1 MIAEKSSK
9 TVEVQINKDVLVV
22 GAGKAG
28 FEAAAKIA
36 AQGYKAVVIGNKT
49 TCACGA
55 GCSKEMQAAGLVEI
69 QDGASLVA
77 IAGVAGDFRVTIGK
91 GEETLEATFGA
102 VVVAPQYT
110 SVPLNANYG
119 LDLNDKV
126 ITQSQMDALLADDAG
141 KEKLINGS
149 GSTVA
154 FLSGFG
160 QEGDPAATAR
170 VLESALEVQK
180 LANCRS
186 YIYAGNVKVGAKGLE
201 RLFTQGRNEG
211 VVCFKPKTMPAIEQ
225 DQEKVK
231 IVITDPVVRADIE
244 LEPDYVVVEE
254 GIVVGQNNLT
264 IAETLR
270 IDTDVDGFL
279 PSNNVHRFPV
289 KSNREGIFVALDAV
303 DAANVAL
310 QVKALIGDGVRTLTE
325 DIAVVDDSTCV
336 ICLTC
341 YRCCPHGA
349 IFWQDGAAVISPAAC
364 QGCGICASECPMD
377 AIQLGEFSD
386 ADLKSGI
393 KEAVASSAGSS
404 PSIVAFCCK
413 NSALEA
419 GEAAAQFGHEMPAG
433 FRMLKVPCAG
443 KVDVEFI
450 MKALV
455 EGADGV
461 MVAACHEG
469 NCKAERG
476 NLYAGWRVEEIRQR
490 LENMGLNKDRVIF
503 TTIASNMAREFAL
516 KVNEF
521 AEKL

>member
-1 MIAEKSSK
+1 MIAEKSGK
-9 TVEVQINKDVLVV
+9 MVEVKISKDVLVV

-28 FEAAAKIA
+28 LETAAKIA

-49 TCACGA
+49 SCACSA
-55 GCSKEMQAAGLVEI
+55 GCSKEMQEAGLVEI
-69 QDGASLVA
+69 QDGVSLVA
-77 IAGVAGDFRVTIGK
+77 LAGVAGDFRATLAK
-91 GEETLEATFGA
+91 GDETTEATFGA
-102 VVVAPQYT
+102 MVVAPQYG
-110 SVPLNANYG
+110 SVALNSEYG
-119 LDLNDKV
+119 LTLNEKV
-126 ITQSQMDALLADDAG
+126 ITQTQMEALLADDAG
-141 KEKLINGS
+141 KAKLINGS

-154 FLSGFG
+154 FLSGFA
-160 QEGDPAATAR
+160 QEGDPTATGR
-170 VLESALEVQK
+170 VLQSALDIQK
-180 LANCRS
+180 LENCRS
-186 YIYAGNVKVGAKGLE
+186 YIYAGNVKVGARGLE

-211 VVCFKPKTMPAIEQ
+211 VVCFKPQTIPTIEQ
-225 DQEKVK
+225 DQDKLK
-231 IVITDPVVRADIE
+231 IVIKDPVVRADIE

-254 GIVVGQNNLT
+254 AVLVDQDNLD

-270 IDTDVDGFL
+270 IDTDADGFL
-279 PSNNVHRFPV
+279 PSNNVHRFPA
-289 KSNREGIFVALDAV
+289 KSNREGIFVVQDDV
-303 DAANVAL
+303 DAGNAAL
-310 QVKALIGDGVRTLTE
+310 NVKALLGDGVRTLTE
-325 DIAVVDDSTCV
+325 DIAVVDDTKCV

-377 AIQLGEFSD
+377 AIQLGEFTD
-386 ADLKSGI
+386 DDLRSGI
-393 KEAVASSAGSS
+393 KDAVASSADAS

-419 GEAAAQFGHEMPAG
+419 GEAAAQFGHEMPEG
-433 FRMLKVPCAG
+433 FRMVKVPCAG

-476 NLYAGWRVEEIRQR
+476 NIYAGWRVEEIRQR
-490 LENMGLNKDRVIF
+490 LESMGLNKDRVMF

>member
-1 MIAEKSSK
+1 MIAEKNSNMVDVKIS
-9 TVEVQINKDVLVV
+9 KDVLVV

-28 FEAAAKIA
+28 LEAAANIA
-36 AQGYKAVVIGNKT
+36 AQGYKAVVIGSKT
-49 TCACGA
+49 SCACSA
-55 GCSKEMQAAGLVEI
+55 GCTQQMQDAGLVEI
-69 QDGASLVA
+69 KDGATLVD

-91 GEETLEATFGA
+91 GDETSQATFGA
-102 VVVAPQYT
+102 VVVAPQYG
-110 SVPLNANYG
+110 SEPLNSAYG
-119 LDLNDKV
+119 LTLNDKV
-126 ITQSQMDALLADDAG
+126 ITQTQLEAMLADDSG

-160 QEGDPAATAR
+160 QEGDPTATGR
-170 VLESALEVQK
+170 VLQSALDVQN
-180 LANCRS
+180 LENCRA

-225 DQEKVK
+225 DQDKVK
-231 IVITDPVVRADIE
+231 IIITDPVVRTDIE

-254 GIVVGQNNLT
+254 GIVVGQDNLD
-264 IAETLR
+264 IAATLG
-270 IDTDVDGFL
+270 IDTDLDGFL
-279 PSNNVHRFPV
+279 PSNNVHRFPA
-289 KSNREGIFVALDAV
+289 KSNREGIYVALNGV

-310 QVKALIGDGVRTLTE
+310 KVKSLIGDGVRTIAE
-325 DIAVVDDSTCV
+325 DIAVVDDTKCV

-386 ADLKSGI
+386 DDLRSGV
-393 KEAVASSAGSS
+393 KEAVADSAGAS

-419 GEAAAQFGHEMPAG
+419 GTAAAQFGHEMPAG
-433 FRMLKVPCAG
+433 FRMVKVPCAG

-476 NLYAGWRVEEIRQR
+476 NIYAGWRVAEIRER
-490 LENMGLNKDRVIF
+490 LEKMGLNQDRVVF
-503 TTIASNMAREFAL
+503 TTIASNMAREFAA
-516 KVNEF
+516 KVNAF
-521 AEKL
+521 AETL

>member
-1 MIAEKSSK
+1 MIAEKSGK
-9 TVEVQINKDVLVV
+9 MVEVEINKDVLVV

-28 FEAAAKIA
+28 LETAAKIA

-49 TCACGA
+49 TCACSA
-55 GCSKEMQAAGLVEI
+55 GCTKEMQAAGLVEM
-69 QDGASLVA
+69 QDGAALVA
-77 IAGVAGDFRVTIGK
+77 IAGVAGDFRVTIAK
-91 GEETLEATFGA
+91 GEETSDQVFGA
-102 VVVAPQYT
+102 VVVAPEYA
-110 SVPLNANYG
+110 SVALNGAYG
-119 LDLNDKV
+119 LTLNEKV
-126 ITQSQMDALLADDAG
+126 ITQSQMEALLADDAG
-141 KEKLINGS
+141 KEKLVNGS

-160 QEGDPAATAR
+160 QEGDPVATRR
-170 VLESALEVQK
+170 VLQSALDVQK
-180 LANCRS
+180 LENCRS

-201 RLFTQGRNEG
+201 RLFTQGRHEG

-225 DQEKVK
+225 DQDKLK

-244 LEPDYVVVEE
+244 LEPDYLVVEE
-254 GIVVGQNNLT
+254 GIVVGQDNLD
-264 IAETLR
+264 IAATLR

-289 KSNREGIFVALDAV
+289 KSNREGIFVAKDGV

-310 QVKALIGDGVRTLTE
+310 NVKALLGDGIRTLTE
-325 DIAVVDDSTCV
+325 DIAVVDDTKCV

-386 ADLKSGI
+386 EDLRSGI
-393 KEAVASSAGSS
+393 KEAVASSAAAS

-433 FRMLKVPCAG
+433 FRMVKVPCAG

-469 NCKAERG
+469 NCKAERRVISMPDGGLKRFVRDLKIWALTKIGWSLPPSHPIWPG
-476 NLYAGWRVEEIRQR
+476 NLPLR
-490 LENMGLNKDRVIF
+490 
-503 TTIASNMAREFAL
+503 
-516 KVNEF
+516 
-521 AEKL
+521 

>member
-9 TVEVQINKDVLVV
+9 TIDVQINKDVLVV

-28 FEAAAKIA
+28 LTAAAQIA

-49 TCACGA
+49 ACACGA
-55 GCSKEMQAAGLVEI
+55 GCSKEMQDAGLVEI
-69 QDGASLVA
+69 QDGTSLVD
-77 IAGVAGDFRVTIGK
+77 IAGVAGDFRVTLGK
-91 GEETLEATFGA
+91 GEETCEVTFGA

-110 SVPLNANYG
+110 GVPLNSAYG
-119 LDLNDKV
+119 LALNDKV
-126 ITQSQMDALLADDAG
+126 ISQTQLEALLADDAG
-141 KEKLINGS
+141 KEKLVNGS

-160 QEGDPAATAR
+160 QEGDPTATGR
-170 VLESALEVQK
+170 VLASALEIQK
-180 LANCRS
+180 LENCRS
-186 YIYAGNVKVGAKGLE
+186 YIYAGNVKVGAKGME

-211 VVCFKPKTMPAIEQ
+211 VVCFKPKTMPTIEQ
-225 DQEKVK
+225 DKENVK
-231 IVITDPVVRADIE
+231 IVITDPVVRADVE

-254 GIVVGQNNLT
+254 GVVVGPDNLG
-264 IAETLR
+264 IAQTLG
-270 IDTDVDGFL
+270 IDADVDGFL

-289 KSNREGIFVALDAV
+289 KSNREGIYVAQNDV

-325 DIAVVDDSTCV
+325 DIAVVDDTKCV

-377 AIQLGEFSD
+377 AIQLGEFTD
-386 ADLKSGI
+386 ADLKSGV
-393 KEAVASSAGSS
+393 KEAVASAADAT

-433 FRMLKVPCAG
+433 FRMVKVPCAG
-443 KVDVEFI
+443 KVDVDFI
-450 MKALV
+450 MNALV

-476 NLYAGWRVEEIRQR
+476 NIYAGWRVEEIRQR
-490 LENMGLNKDRVIF
+490 LENMGLNKDRVVF
-503 TTIASNMAREFAL
+503 TTIASNMAREFAC

>member
-22 GAGKAG
+22 GTGKAG
-28 FEAAAKIA
+28 LTVAAQVA

-49 TCACGA
+49 ACACGT
-55 GCSKEMQAAGLVEI
+55 GCSKEMQDAGLVEI
-69 QDGASLVA
+69 KEGSSLVA
-77 IAGVAGDFRVTIGK
+77 IAGVAGDFRVTL
-91 GEETLEATFGA
+91 GEGDDTCEAVFGA

-110 SVPLNANYG
+110 RQPLNTQYG
-119 LDLNDKV
+119 LTLNDKV
-126 ITQSQMDALLADDAG
+126 ISQTQLEALLADDAG
-141 KEKLINGS
+141 KAKLVNGS

-160 QEGDPAATAR
+160 QEGDPESTGR
-170 VLESALEVQK
+170 VLESALEIQK
-180 LANCRS
+180 LENCCS

-201 RLFTQGRNEG
+201 RLFTQSRSEG
-211 VVCFKPKTMPAIEQ
+211 VVCFKPKTMPTIEQ
-225 DQEKVK
+225 NPDKLK
-231 IVITDPVVRADIE
+231 IVINDPVVRADIE

-254 GIVVGQNNLT
+254 GVVVGPNNLT
-264 IAETLR
+264 IAETLG

-289 KSNREGIFVALDAV
+289 KSNREGIYVAQNAV

-310 QVKALIGDGVRTLTE
+310 EVKALIGDGIRTLTE
-325 DIAVVDDSTCV
+325 DIAVVDDTRCV

-349 IFWQDGAAVISPAAC
+349 IFWKDGAAVISPAAC

-377 AIQLGEFSD
+377 AIQLGEFTD
-386 ADLKSGI
+386 ADLKSGV
-393 KEAVASSAGSS
+393 KEAVASAAGAT

-419 GEAAAQFGHEMPAG
+419 GEGAAQLGHEMPAG
-433 FRMLKVPCAG
+433 FRMVKVPCAG
-443 KVDVEFI
+443 KVDVDFI
-450 MKALV
+450 MNALV

-469 NCKAERG
+469 NCKSERG
-476 NLYAGWRVEEIRQR
+476 NIYAGWRVDEIRQR
-490 LENMGLNKDRVIF
+490 LENMGLNKDRVVF
-503 TTIASNMAREFAL
+503 TTIASNMAREFAC
-516 KVNEF
+516 KVNAF